1 MPEPQDHI
9 IVITMRD
16 LWDADQ
22 RHTAALAQING
33 KLDGIGLTTQQTSS
47 KIEDHESRIREL
59 EKFAWKAA
67 GIGGV
72 SGALLGAIAA
82 ALINALFSK

>member
-1 MPEPQDHI
+1 MVEPSDHI

-16 LWDADQ
+16 LWDGQQEMVKAV
-22 RHTAALAQING
+22 AQMNA
-33 KLDGIGLTTQQTSS
+33 KLDGIVFNAAQVGTTI
-47 KIEDHESRIREL
+47 KDHESRIREL